1 MSVDRRN
8 TNKNNVSKN
17 NGNRKKKVKKIK
29 KKVKKHT
36 FLGILVFFIFEG
48 IFTLC
53 TFPFIL
59 LYGPFEEAKS
69 MWVGAAM
76 TTMSHQWLAT
86 AFLSDE
92 KIAEIQGTNA
102 ELVIENSS
110 GDEIVIPTI
119 KDDTIEA
126 KTFTSDNGK
135 YTGYYLV
142 IKDPTRVQVAYSS
155 KLGTEGETTS
165 QIAENNQAVAA
176 INGGAFTDSSST
188 AKWTGNGGRASGLIM
203 HNGGI
208 IFSDIGGDT
217 GKTDL
222 LAFTHEGKMIVG
234 NYSIKE
240 LRELGAKEALSFGPV
255 LISNGKMTPFSGDG
269 GWGPSSR
276 TAIGQRTDGAVI
288 LLVIDGR
295 SLASTGA
302 TLVELQQIM
311 NKLGAHNAIN
321 LDGGK
326 STTMYYEGEIINTP
340 SNSMGERPI
349 PSAIIVK

>member
-1 MSVDRRN
+1 MSV
-8 TNKNNVSKN
+8 NKKNVH
-17 NGNRKKKVKKIK
+17 RKGRKKVKKVK
-29 KKVKKHT
+29 KKNKKLT
-36 FLGILVFFIFEG
+36 FLGIVTFLLFEAVF
-48 IFTLC
+48 TVC

-59 LYGPFEEAKS
+59 LYGPFDNAKS

-92 KIAEIQGTNA
+92 KIAEIQGTNTDQI
-102 ELVIENSS
+102 IENSS

-142 IKDPTRVQVAYSS
+142 IKDPTRIQIGYSS

-165 QIAENNQAVAA
+165 QIAENNEAVAA

-203 HNGGI
+203 HNGEI

-222 LAFTHEGKMIVG
+222 FAFTAEGKMIVG
-234 NYSIKE
+234 NYSIKQ
-240 LRELGAKEALSFGPV
+240 LRELGVKEALSFYPI
-255 LISNGKMTPFSGDG
+255 LISNGRMTQFNGDG
-269 GWGPSSR
+269 GWGISSR
-276 TAIGQRTDGAVI
+276 TAIGQRKDGAVI

-295 SLASTGA
+295 SITGSKGASII
-302 TLVELQQIM
+302 ELQQIM

-326 STTMYYEGEIINTP
+326 STTMYYEGDVINTP

-349 PSAIIVK
+349 PSAVIVK